1 MITDCL
7 LTYNFIYKTKQ
18 LDGAAE
24 TVGLARGEDEGDL
37 LGAFDL
43 GDIVGDD
50 EGDSVGDSVPV
61 LILMCLLIFNT
72 DIRLALVLIE
82 LTVTSIS
89 PSLRER
95 VYVPPADNFAS
106 SVDLA

>member
-50 EGDSVGDSVPV
+50 EVSCNYHPKDVMT
-61 LILMCLLIFNT
+61 IKHC
-72 DIRLALVLIE
+72 
-82 LTVTSIS
+82 
-89 PSLRER
+89 
-95 VYVPPADNFAS
+95 Y
-106 SVDLA
+106 